1 MHQEIILKRDCDA
14 IQIPSGTTLVLPAGT
29 QVIVTQSL
37 GGTFTVATPGGLAR
51 IDQKDADAL
60 GLDPSI
66 ATPAKTVPE
75 GTLEEAVWNQL
86 KTVFD
91 PEIPVNV
98 VDLGLIYDCTIVT
111 TETDNTRPL
120 VEPAV
125 GDAASGT
132 VDTQQQNVQEVL
144 DAANTQA
151 TPPCTSAVKLSK
163 KSTKAEIKMTLTA
176 PGCGMGPTIAADA
189 RSKILTIEGIDEA
202 EVELVW
208 EPAWNQNM
216 ISKAG
221 RMKLGMV

>member
-1 MHQEIILKRDCDA
+1 MHQDIILKRDCDA

-37 GGTFTVATPGGLAR
+37 GGTYTVATPGGLAR
-51 IDQKDADAL
+51 IDEKDADAL
-60 GLDPSI
+60 GLEKAITEAP
-66 ATPAKTVPE
+66 TKTIPE

-98 VDLGLIYDCTIVT
+98 VDLGLIYDCTIT
-111 TETDNTRPL
+111 PSEN
-120 VEPAV
+120 
-125 GDAASGT
+125 GT
-132 VDTQQQNVQEVL
+132 
-144 DAANTQA
+144 
-151 TPPCTSAVKLSK
+151 TSALV
-163 KSTKAEIKMTLTA
+163 KMTLTA

-189 RSKILTIEGIDEA
+189 RAKILTIEGIDEA

-208 EPAWNQNM
+208 DPAWNQNM
-216 ISKAG
+216 ISEAG